1 MVRVFP
7 KDHYVCT
14 IEGIVGMV
22 PRTKNY
28 IEHLLPIRE
37 IRGG

>member
-14 IEGIVGMV
+14 IEEIIGSF

-28 IEHLLPIRE
+28 VEHLLPIRE
-37 IRGG
+37 IRAE